1 MADLVNPSKA
11 GDEQG
16 PSARVGAVIKG
27 KWTLD
32 GLLGVG
38 GMAAV
43 YSASHRN
50 GQRAALKILHDSRSL
65 ESREIKIDFA
75 R

>member
-1 MADLVNPSKA
+1 MRVADLVKSSKA

-16 PSARVGAVIKG
+16 PTARVGVVIKG
-27 KWTLD
+27 KWTVD

-43 YSASHRN
+43 YAASHRN
-50 GQRAALKILHDSRSL
+50 GQRAALKILHA
-65 ESREIKIDFA
+65 DFA